1 MIRKYLN
8 YLLFIGVV
16 GFVTAMA
23 VQHSRTVHR
32 LVSEM
37 GSPSIAVKSA
47 AALELVRTEQFSD
60 SITGEP
66 LETRLHAAEA
76 LEALGLD
83 TSVVPD
89 QTQKGAPDYRASAV
103 SQAIALLKDTDSRVR
118 DRAVHTLQKIGY
130 ATPAN
135 LKKLVIGVGDGDNSV
150 RRGVRQAFT
159 DLRSGIGPKPGVVE
173 ALVDRMK
180 ADAPTRGPAGDI
192 LGSRLFTSGG
202 NDVSLKLLVD
212 ILSTKDAKG
221 YKSDEGNRSGAA
233 DALGKIGDV
242 RAVEPLLKS
251 MAEDTPGI
259 RRVSIGALALIALP
273 ECESALEEALANAN
287 DDKQA
292 RSQAASGLGKI
303 STPRAIQALAA
314 ALNDHDMD
322 IRASASAALARAA
335 HPDAAVPLKLSVV
348 ESLTHSLAAGTA
360 SEQLGA
366 ASALQTALQ
375 GAASADPGVLKANAA
390 LTGILTAKTSA
401 QELRTAAASA
411 LGYAG
416 NRSAVPV
423 LIGSLTDS
431 SASVSIAA
439 RDALARIGSDAADPL
454 AALLGKGDV
463 AALYASQAL
472 AQIGEAAL
480 PALAKSAGNASNP
493 TAQRWSAVALGGI
506 GIAKS
511 TELLQ
516 TLAKDADRQV
526 ASAAKEQL
534 TRLGQVSE

>member
-1 MIRKYLN
+1 
-8 YLLFIGVV
+8 
-16 GFVTAMA
+16 
-23 VQHSRTVHR
+23 
-32 LVSEM
+32 
-37 GSPSIAVKSA
+37 
-47 AALELVRTEQFSD
+47 
-60 SITGEP
+60 
-66 LETRLHAAEA
+66 
-76 LEALGLD
+76 
-83 TSVVPD
+83 
-89 QTQKGAPDYRASAV
+89 
-103 SQAIALLKDTDSRVR
+103 
-118 DRAVHTLQKIGY
+118 
-130 ATPAN
+130 
-135 LKKLVIGVGDGDNSV
+135 
-150 RRGVRQAFT
+150 
-159 DLRSGIGPKPGVVE
+159 
-173 ALVDRMK
+173 
-180 ADAPTRGPAGDI
+180 
-192 LGSRLFTSGG
+192 
-202 NDVSLKLLVD
+202 
-212 ILSTKDAKG
+212 
-221 YKSDEGNRSGAA
+221 
-233 DALGKIGDV
+233 
-242 RAVEPLLKS
+242 
-251 MAEDTPGI
+251 
-259 RRVSIGALALIALP
+259 
-273 ECESALEEALANAN
+273 
-287 DDKQA
+287 
-292 RSQAASGLGKI
+292 
-303 STPRAIQALAA
+303 
-314 ALNDHDMD
+314 MD